1 MKRNLLILILALPI
15 FIWQG
20 VKGQEYQT
28 VIKPDTSI
36 WLVAHN
42 QLYGSFVDTL
52 FAKNKQGDYTEIWF
66 KPCYGDPFCENLY
79 YFGKFKAS
87 SDNSKLWYV
96 APGDSIENIIFD
108 LDLQVGDT
116 FYYKVSIYD
125 QYLIVDSVY
134 YLNNLKHIEFT
145 PELVNWNNQKVSFI
159 EGIGPNISLF
169 YACFGCGILNPFVA
183 CKHELDSLVY
193 ITQNENFN
201 GCNLSTQI
209 QDKDLE
215 FLIDIYPN
223 PFDTEFHVYM
233 KDEQNIHVSYIEIF
247 DIVGKKVNFNSFVSS
262 NNSLTISIEDNPP
275 GVLFLVIH
283 TREHKKI
290 IKKIVKL

>member
-1 MKRNLLILILALPI
+1 MKKHLFILILTLPI
-15 FIWQG
+15 FVWQG
-20 VKGQEYQT
+20 VRGQEYQQ

-52 FAKNKQGDYTEIWF
+52 FAKNQQGDFTDIWF

-145 PELVNWNNQKVSFI
+145 PELVNWNNDKVSFI

-169 YACFGCGILNPFVA
+169 YAYLGCGILNPFVA

-193 ITQNENFN
+193 VTLNDNFN
-201 GCNLSTQI
+201 GCKLSTQI
-209 QDKDLE
+209 QDKDLG
-215 FLIDIYPN
+215 FLIEVYPN
-223 PFDTEFHVYM
+223 PCADVLQIKIEAFYDIEAKFNFYNINGQLV
-233 KDEQNIHVSYIEIF
+233 KSEILQNNGTGNFSINVSHLPKGMYIL
-247 DIVGKKVNFNSFVSS
+247 NFQSETKQFN
-262 NNSLTISIEDNPP
+262 
-275 GVLFLVIH
+275 
-283 TREHKKI
+283 KKI
-290 IKKIVKL
+290 IIN